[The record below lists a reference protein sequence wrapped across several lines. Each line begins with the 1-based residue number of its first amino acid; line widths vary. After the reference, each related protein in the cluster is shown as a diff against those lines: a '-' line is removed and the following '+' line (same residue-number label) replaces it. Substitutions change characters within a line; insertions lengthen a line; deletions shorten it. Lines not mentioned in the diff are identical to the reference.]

1 MRSVYVDTI
10 RCIAKD
16 MPAWQS
22 QPNAAL
28 PIFVR
33 WKMLCIGDYILHA
46 EILATTIDVPLHI
59 GFLIQ
64 LYYILLLLEYCD
76 VSVQILP
83 KGMLIV
89 YLSQFETQYFFG
101 TESDFALRVDST
113 WQIIGCS
120 LSYLLQTCLYFDMIS
135 WIH

>member
-1 MRSVYVDTI
+1 
-10 RCIAKD
+10 
-16 MPAWQS
+16 
-22 QPNAAL
+22 
-28 PIFVR
+28 
-33 WKMLCIGDYILHA
+33 MLCIGDYILHA
-46 EILATTIDVPLHI
+46 EILATTIDVPLRI

>member
-1 MRSVYVDTI
+1 
-10 RCIAKD
+10 
-16 MPAWQS
+16 
-22 QPNAAL
+22 
-28 PIFVR
+28 
-33 WKMLCIGDYILHA
+33 MLCIGDYILHA
-46 EILATTIDVPLHI
+46 EILATTIDVPLRI

-64 LYYILLLLEYCD
+64 LYYYILLLLECFD

-89 YLSQFETQYFFG
+89 YLSQFETQYYFG

-120 LSYLLQTCLYFDMIS
+120 LSYLL
-135 WIH
+135 

>member
-1 MRSVYVDTI
+1 
-10 RCIAKD
+10 
-16 MPAWQS
+16 
-22 QPNAAL
+22 
-28 PIFVR
+28 
-33 WKMLCIGDYILHA
+33 MLCIGDYILHA
-46 EILATTIDVPLHI
+46 EILATTIDVPLRI

-64 LYYILLLLEYCD
+64 LYFYILLLLECFD

-120 LSYLLQTCLYFDMIS
+120 LSYLL
-135 WIH
+135 

>member
-1 MRSVYVDTI
+1 
-10 RCIAKD
+10 
-16 MPAWQS
+16 
-22 QPNAAL
+22 
-28 PIFVR
+28 
-33 WKMLCIGDYILHA
+33 MLCIGDYILHA
-46 EILATTIDVPLHI
+46 EILATTIDVPLRI

-64 LYYILLLLEYCD
+64 LYYYILLLLECFD

-120 LSYLLQTCLYFDMIS
+120 LSYLL
-135 WIH
+135 